1 MLRHSPSRA
10 SLRLLGRMSVQVSS
24 RYWSHSALEASTPV
38 SDQPPGIGRS
48 AGHREYCSSWLIR
61 TLKRASGD
69 SKSKVVVRIG
79 LLLSVGTDRKYPR
92 HYFCASKG
100 PALAP

>member
-48 AGHREYCSSWLIR
+48 AGHREDCSSGLIR

-69 SKSKVVVRIG
+69 SKSKVLVRIC
-79 LLLSVGTDRKYPR
+79 LLLPVGTDPTS
-92 HYFCASKG
+92 HPPSSFSTT
-100 PALAP
+100 APTLPP